1 MIHCYAQSASW
12 FLINWNCSGTRCAL
26 KPWPN
31 LTPSPPPPSSGKND
45 AIPAILWSTEC
56 NYWTCQC
63 FGRGFSCDVCAT
75 QTQPLIGCLS
85 ATDCHPAYGKCQQNV
100 EMHNEHYVCL
110 CVNQYTF
117 LYGSSRLYFCA
128 SDVSRKHWCE
138 KILFCSD
145 SQFSWDIIHQGGC
158 DGLADSYGIG
168 TGLDCFD
175 QSNQP
180 PVQPLSK
187 VMSFW

>member
-1 MIHCYAQSASW
+1 MQKSKYPFGLQRRPVWKVIHCYAQSASW
-12 FLINWNCSGTRCAL
+12 FLINWNCTGTRCAL

-31 LTPSPPPPSSGKND
+31 LPPRLPHHHQGRMMQFLQFYDPLN
-45 AIPAILWSTEC
+45 AITGPVSVLGG
-56 NYWTCQC
+56 
-63 FGRGFSCDVCAT
+63 FFSCDVCTT
-75 QTQPLIGCLS
+75 QTQPLIGCLF

-175 QSNQP
+175 
-180 PVQPLSK
+180 
-187 VMSFW
+187 